1 MLALLLAKS
10 AIAKPKQQFLRAA
23 TQNAQSQANAVLSS
37 LNLSQKEVVSIQVNN
52 ASSPPPIIKV
62 AWDVLS
68 NETT

>member
-10 AIAKPKQQFLRAA
+10 AIAQPKQFLCAA

-62 AWDVLS
+62 AGDVLS